1 MIQPTVECLAGGNSV
16 PIRFKLPYSPYD
28 SLTVGI
34 SLVSDN
40 ELKEGINLFSD
51 DTINFLAQ
59 DNTLESFLQI
69 YCDQTFV
76 QSRQISILLSGTNAE
91 SYEFLDKR
99 TTINIITTTPG
110 NQNFTL
116 QIIPMEEQDD
126 PLQPVFT
133 MKSSQRGV
141 VYWFLNHDAPWA
153 PDITFE

>member
-1 MIQPTVECLAGGNSV
+1 M
-16 PIRFKLPYSPYD
+16 
-28 SLTVGI
+28 
-34 SLVSDN
+34 SDN

-110 NQNFTL
+110 N
-116 QIIPMEEQDD
+116 
-126 PLQPVFT
+126 
-133 MKSSQRGV
+133 
-141 VYWFLNHDAPWA
+141 
-153 PDITFE
+153 